1 MERKE
6 YKIYKVLK
14 EGRMKIDFDEK
25 DKLLNLEIDEEIDH
39 HRAEILRRNADYEI
53 QRRNPKRVILD
64 FNNVYFMDSAGIGMV
79 IGRYKTASMIGA
91 KIEMK
96 NVKPNIRKIFDMTG
110 VLKIIPIVEEEHK
123 NEKTVWQWNE
133 TRIFK

>member
-6 YKIYKVLK
+6 YTIYKVLK

-39 HRAEILRRNADYEI
+39 HKAEILRRNADYEI

-123 NEKTVWQWNE
+123 NEKTV
-133 TRIFK
+133 

>member
-6 YKIYKVLK
+6 YTIYKVLK

-123 NEKTVWQWNE
+123 NEKKV
-133 TRIFK
+133 

>member
-1 MERKE
+1 MGRKE
-6 YKIYKVLK
+6 YTIYKVLK

-123 NEKTVWQWNE
+123 NEKTV
-133 TRIFK
+133 

>member
-6 YKIYKVLK
+6 YTIYKVLK

-25 DKLLNLEIDEEIDH
+25 DKLLNLEIYEEIDH

-123 NEKTVWQWNE
+123 NEKTV
-133 TRIFK
+133 

>member
-6 YKIYKVLK
+6 YTIYKVLK

-79 IGRYKTASMIGA
+79 IGRYKNASMIGA

-123 NEKTVWQWNE
+123 NEKTV
-133 TRIFK
+133 

>member
-1 MERKE
+1 MEIKE
-6 YKIYKVLK
+6 YTIYKVLK

-96 NVKPNIRKIFDMTG
+96 NVKPNIRRIFDMTG
-110 VLKIIPIVEEEHK
+110 VLKIIPIVEEEQN
-123 NEKTVWQWNE
+123 NEKTV
-133 TRIFK
+133 

>member
-6 YKIYKVLK
+6 YTIYKVLK

-25 DKLLNLEIDEEIDH
+25 DKLLNLEIDGEIDH

-123 NEKTVWQWNE
+123 NEKTV
-133 TRIFK
+133 

>member
-1 MERKE
+1 MEKKE
-6 YKIYKVLK
+6 YTIYKVLK

-123 NEKTVWQWNE
+123 NEKTV
-133 TRIFK
+133 

>member
-1 MERKE
+1 MEKKE
-6 YKIYKVLK
+6 YTIYKVLK

-64 FNNVYFMDSAGIGMV
+64 FNNVYFMDSAGLGMV

-123 NEKTVWQWNE
+123 NEKTV
-133 TRIFK
+133 

>member
-6 YKIYKVLK
+6 YTIYKVLK

-39 HRAEILRRNADYEI
+39 YRAEILRRNADYEI

-123 NEKTVWQWNE
+123 NEKTV
-133 TRIFK
+133 

>member
-6 YKIYKVLK
+6 YTIYKVLK

-64 FNNVYFMDSAGIGMV
+64 FNNVYFMYSAGIGMV

-123 NEKTVWQWNE
+123 NEKTV
-133 TRIFK
+133 

>member
-6 YKIYKVLK
+6 YTIYKVLK

-110 VLKIIPIVEEEHK
+110 VLKIIPIIEEEHK
-123 NEKTVWQWNE
+123 NEKTV
-133 TRIFK
+133 

>member
-1 MERKE
+1 
-6 YKIYKVLK
+6 
-14 EGRMKIDFDEK
+14 MKIDFDEK

-96 NVKPNIRKIFDMTG
+96 NVKPNIRRIFDMTG
-110 VLKIIPIVEEEHK
+110 VLKIIPIVEEEQN
-123 NEKTVWQWNE
+123 NEKTIWQWNE
-133 TRIFK
+133 TRVFEQIM

>member
-6 YKIYKVLK
+6 YTIYKVLK

-96 NVKPNIRKIFDMTG
+96 NVKPNIRKIFEMTG
-110 VLKIIPIVEEEHK
+110 VLKIIPIIEEEEE
-123 NEKTVWQWNE
+123 NESQLQHLLLS
-133 TRIFK
+133 

>member
-6 YKIYKVLK
+6 YTIYKVLK

-96 NVKPNIRKIFDMTG
+96 NVKPHIRKIFDMTG

-123 NEKTVWQWNE
+123 NEKTV
-133 TRIFK
+133 

>member
-1 MERKE
+1 MKKKE
-6 YKIYKVLK
+6 YTIYKVLK

-123 NEKTVWQWNE
+123 NEKTV
-133 TRIFK
+133 

>member
-6 YKIYKVLK
+6 YTIYKVLK

-25 DKLLNLEIDEEIDH
+25 DKLLNIEIDEEIDH

-123 NEKTVWQWNE
+123 NEKTV
-133 TRIFK
+133 

>member
-1 MERKE
+1 MEKKE
-6 YKIYKVLK
+6 YTIYKVLK

-96 NVKPNIRKIFDMTG
+96 NVKPHIRKIFDMTG

-123 NEKTVWQWNE
+123 NEKTV
-133 TRIFK
+133 